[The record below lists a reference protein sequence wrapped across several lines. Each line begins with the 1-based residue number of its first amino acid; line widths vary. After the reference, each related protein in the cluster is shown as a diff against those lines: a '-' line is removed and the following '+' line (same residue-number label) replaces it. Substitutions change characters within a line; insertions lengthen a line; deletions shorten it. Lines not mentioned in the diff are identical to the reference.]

1 MTDEPTG
8 FEPQDYSGFESPTP
22 TEQAPA
28 MGVMDRIIGIFM
40 EPGNTFRALRA
51 RPTWVVAFLVM
62 SLFVA
67 AHTLVYTMRVPF
79 ETRMQAGFDRTMKA
93 VERFTTDELQLKAI
107 REEME
112 RQIQQGES
120 LWGKLRAAGGV
131 IIFMVV
137 IALIGAVLYFVGVIL
152 VGKRITFKQAL
163 AVRVYSEVPPVIV
176 SSLLLIVLMYL
187 KSPDEIDPV
196 DPTAML
202 TSNLGPLVDRREH
215 LVLGTIANNIDLFQ
229 IWSLVLAVIG
239 LTIMPDK
246 MKRGPAIGIVLAV
259 WLLGLLLK
267 IGINV
272 FTGGL
277 GF

>member
-8 FEPQDYSGFESPTP
+8 FEPQDYPGFEPPTP
-22 TEQAPA
+22 TEQVSP
-28 MGVMDRIIGIFM
+28 MGAMDRIIGIFM
-40 EPGNTFRALRA
+40 EPGNTFRALKA
-51 RPTWVVAFLVM
+51 RPTWLVAFLVM
-62 SLFVA
+62 GLFVA

-93 VERFTTDELQLKAI
+93 VGRFTTDELQLKAI

-120 LWGKLRAAGGV
+120 LVGKLRAAGGV
-131 IIFMVV
+131 IIFMFV
-137 IALIGAVLYFVGVIL
+137 IALIGAALYFVGVIL

-196 DPTAML
+196 DPASML
-202 TSNLGPLVDRREH
+202 TSNLGPLVDRQEH

-246 MKRGPAIGIVLAV
+246 MKRGPAIGIVVVV
-259 WLLGLLLK
+259 WLLGPLLK